1 MAWCAAAGVL
11 RLLPDSAVGPPAWFD
26 FSSRFAGA
34 GIRALLSRRDG
45 APGSADFDGVDLDEH
60 RRQLAAALGIEP
72 HRLAVPRQVHGN
84 RVEQASPGR
93 LHAETDGLI
102 TGDPDT
108 VLTLQVADCVPLF
121 LYHPATGR
129 RGLVHAGWRG
139 AAGQIANLA
148 VQQMAEAGSP
158 AHELVAFLG
167 PCIEQD
173 CYAVG
178 PEVGQQFDPAL
189 SRSNTGGG
197 YQLDI
202 AGALR
207 QQLGAAGVPA
217 AQVHSAGICTHCDQA
232 AHSYRRD
239 GHRAGRMIAFFY
251 QNGA

>member
-1 MAWCAAAGVL
+1 MDQPRLADSVAAGEVSHS
-11 RLLPDSAVGPPAWFD
+11 PDSAAGPAAWFD

-45 APGSADFDGVDLDEH
+45 APRHADLDQQ

-84 RVEQASPGR
+84 RVEQARPGC
-93 LHAETDGLI
+93 LHEDTDGLI

-139 AAGQIANLA
+139 AVRQIAALA

-167 PCIEQD
+167 PSIEQD

-189 SRSNTGGG
+189 SRSNSGGG

-202 AGALR
+202 AGALQ

-251 QNGA
+251 QHGA